1 MEKLE
6 IRALP
11 INMDDS
17 SFDGTSLS
25 GVVNVPGSQSEI
37 LTDPITGRKFREVIQ
52 PGTFANALNQG
63 STVDFLYQHDK
74 QKILST
80 TDNDS
85 LQLHE
90 DDEAGLVMKAKIS
103 QTSWGKDA
111 YQLIKDK
118 IVKSM
123 SFGMKVL
130 HDTWLKGSD
139 NIPLRVID
147 KISLIEVSAVRNPA
161 YVASNI
167 EARGI
172 DIQEVN
178 IPDMEERDLADSQ
191 ASVEEREAWQDEP
204 QSAPS
209 QVVMS
214 LSDDAKDFLNSL
226 VQSLSG
232 SVAQSAED
240 AEDAEERAEDDENET
255 EVEPDS
261 ADDGTD
267 GEATTE
273 VEPDEEERSKEDSQ
287 EIEIRSKEEQEL
299 VNFFA

>member
-63 STVDFLYQHDK
+63 GTVDFLYQHDK

-240 AEDAEERAEDDENET
+240 TEERADDEDNETEVDVDSSDDGTGAENET
-255 EVEPDS
+255 EVD
-261 ADDGTD
+261 ADD
-267 GEATTE
+267 EQ
-273 VEPDEEERSKEDSQ
+273 RSNDKEQ

-299 VNFFA
+299 VHFFA

>member
-63 STVDFLYQHDK
+63 GTVDFLYQHDK

-226 VQSLSG
+226 VQSLSDG
-232 SVAQSAED
+232 VAQSAQDVED
-240 AEDAEERAEDDENET
+240 RAEDDENET

-299 VNFFA
+299 VDFFA

>member
-63 STVDFLYQHDK
+63 GTVDFLYQHDK

-191 ASVEEREAWQDEP
+191 ASAEEREAWQDEP

-240 AEDAEERAEDDENET
+240 TEERADDEDNETEVDVDSSDDGTGAENET
-255 EVEPDS
+255 EVD
-261 ADDGTD
+261 ADD
-267 GEATTE
+267 EQ
-273 VEPDEEERSKEDSQ
+273 RSNDKEQ

-299 VNFFA
+299 VDFFA

>member
-63 STVDFLYQHDK
+63 GTVDFLYQHDK

-226 VQSLSG
+226 VQSLSDG
-232 SVAQSAED
+232 VAQSAQDVED
-240 AEDAEERAEDDENET
+240 RAEDDENET

-287 EIEIRSKEEQEL
+287 EIEVRSREEQEL
-299 VNFFA
+299 VDFFA

>member
-63 STVDFLYQHDK
+63 GTVDFLYQHDK

-232 SVAQSAED
+232 SVAQSAVED
-240 AEDAEERAEDDENET
+240 RADDENET
-255 EVEPDS
+255 VVEPDS
-261 ADDGTD
+261 ADDGTGD
-267 GEATTE
+267 ENETV
-273 VEPDEEERSKEDSQ
+273 VEPDDEQRSNEQEQ
-287 EIEIRSKEEQEL
+287 EIETRSKEEQEL
-299 VNFFA
+299 VDFFA

>member
-63 STVDFLYQHDK
+63 GTVDFLYQHDK

-214 LSDDAKDFLNSL
+214 LSNDAKDFLNSL

-240 AEDAEERAEDDENET
+240 TEERADDEDNETEVDVDSSDDGTGTENET
-255 EVEPDS
+255 EVD
-261 ADDGTD
+261 ADD
-267 GEATTE
+267 EQ
-273 VEPDEEERSKEDSQ
+273 RSNDKEQ

-299 VNFFA
+299 VDFFA

>member
-63 STVDFLYQHDK
+63 GTVDFLYQHDK

-240 AEDAEERAEDDENET
+240 TEERADDEDNETEVDVDSSDDGTGAENET
-255 EVEPDS
+255 EVD
-261 ADDGTD
+261 ADD
-267 GEATTE
+267 EQ
-273 VEPDEEERSKEDSQ
+273 RSNDKGQ

-299 VNFFA
+299 VDFFA

>member
-1 MEKLE
+1 MIMEKLE

-17 SFDGTSLS
+17 SFDGTSLV

-52 PGTFANALNQG
+52 PGTFANALKQG
-63 STVDFLYQHDK
+63 RTVDFLYQHDK

-80 TDNDS
+80 TDNNS

-90 DDEAGLVMKAKIS
+90 DDEAGLVMKATIS

-123 SFGMKVL
+123 SLGMKVL

-147 KISLIEVSAVRNPA
+147 KISLVEVSAVRNPA

-191 ASVEEREAWQDEP
+191 ASVEEREAWQDSE
-204 QSAPS
+204 QSAPN

-214 LSDDAKDFLNSL
+214 LSEETKDFLNSL

-232 SVAQSAED
+232 NVAQSAED
-240 AEDAEERAEDDENET
+240 VEDAEERADENET
-255 EVEPDS
+255 EVDTDS
-261 ADDGTD
+261 ADDGT
-267 GEATTE
+267 GSENETE
-273 VEPDEEERSKEDSQ
+273 VDTDDEQRSNDKEQ

-299 VNFFA
+299 VDFFA

>member
-226 VQSLSG
+226 VQSLSDG
-232 SVAQSAED
+232 VAQSAQDVED
-240 AEDAEERAEDDENET
+240 RAEDDENET

-261 ADDGTD
+261 AEDGTD

-287 EIEIRSKEEQEL
+287 EIETRSKEEQEL

>member
-240 AEDAEERAEDDENET
+240 AEDAEERADDNETEVDTDSSDDGTGDENET
-255 EVEPDS
+255 VVEPD
-261 ADDGTD
+261 
-267 GEATTE
+267 
-273 VEPDEEERSKEDSQ
+273 DEQRSKEDSQ
-287 EIEIRSKEEQEL
+287 EIETRSKEEQEL

>member
-63 STVDFLYQHDK
+63 GTVDFLYQHDK

-226 VQSLSG
+226 VQSLSDG
-232 SVAQSAED
+232 VAQSAQDVED
-240 AEDAEERAEDDENET
+240 RAEDDENET
-255 EVEPDS
+255 EVDVDS
-261 ADDGTD
+261 ADDGTDGTD

-287 EIEIRSKEEQEL
+287 EIEVRSREEQEL
-299 VNFFA
+299 VDFFA

>member
-226 VQSLSG
+226 VQSLSDG
-232 SVAQSAED
+232 VAQSAQDVED
-240 AEDAEERAEDDENET
+240 RAEDEDNET

-287 EIEIRSKEEQEL
+287 EIEVRSKEEQEL
-299 VNFFA
+299 VDFFA

>member
-1 MEKLE
+1 ML
-6 IRALP
+6 
-11 INMDDS
+11 
-17 SFDGTSLS
+17 
-25 GVVNVPGSQSEI
+25 
-37 LTDPITGRKFREVIQ
+37 FRSQ

-63 STVDFLYQHDK
+63 GTVDFLYQHDK

-90 DDEAGLVMKAKIS
+90 DDEAGLVMKANIS

-240 AEDAEERAEDDENET
+240 TEERADDEDNETEVDVDGSDDGTGTENET
-255 EVEPDS
+255 EVDV
-261 ADDGTD
+261 DD
-267 GEATTE
+267 EQ
-273 VEPDEEERSKEDSQ
+273 RSNDKEQ

-299 VNFFA
+299 VDFFA

>member
-63 STVDFLYQHDK
+63 GTVDFLYQHDK

-226 VQSLSG
+226 VQSLSDG
-232 SVAQSAED
+232 VAQSAQDVED
-240 AEDAEERAEDDENET
+240 RAEDDENET

-287 EIEIRSKEEQEL
+287 EIEVRSREEQEL

>member
-17 SFDGTSLS
+17 SFDGTSLV

-52 PGTFANALNQG
+52 PGTFANALKQG
-63 STVDFLYQHDK
+63 RTVDFLYQHDK

-80 TDNDS
+80 TDNNS

-90 DDEAGLVMKAKIS
+90 DDEAGLVMKATIS

-123 SFGMKVL
+123 SLGMKVL

-147 KISLIEVSAVRNPA
+147 KISLVEVSAVRNPA

-191 ASVEEREAWQDEP
+191 ASVEEREAWQDSE
-204 QSAPS
+204 QSAPN

-214 LSDDAKDFLNSL
+214 LSEETKDFLNSL

-232 SVAQSAED
+232 NVAQSVED
-240 AEDAEERAEDDENET
+240 VEDAEERADDNETEVDTDNSDDGTGSENET
-255 EVEPDS
+255 EVDT
-261 ADDGTD
+261 DD
-267 GEATTE
+267 EQ
-273 VEPDEEERSKEDSQ
+273 RSNDKEQ

-299 VNFFA
+299 VDFFA

>member
-214 LSDDAKDFLNSL
+214 LSNDAKDFLNSL

-240 AEDAEERAEDDENET
+240 TEERADDEDNETEVDVDSSDDGTGTENET
-255 EVEPDS
+255 EVD
-261 ADDGTD
+261 ADD
-267 GEATTE
+267 EQ
-273 VEPDEEERSKEDSQ
+273 RSNDKEQ

-299 VNFFA
+299 VDFFA

>member
-63 STVDFLYQHDK
+63 GTVDFLYQHDK

-226 VQSLSG
+226 VQSLSDG
-232 SVAQSAED
+232 VAQSAQDVED
-240 AEDAEERAEDDENET
+240 RAEDDENET
-255 EVEPDS
+255 EVDVDS

-287 EIEIRSKEEQEL
+287 EIEVRSREEQEL
-299 VNFFA
+299 VDFFA

>member
-240 AEDAEERAEDDENET
+240 TEERADDEDNETEVDVDSSDDGTGAENET
-255 EVEPDS
+255 EVD
-261 ADDGTD
+261 ADD
-267 GEATTE
+267 EQ
-273 VEPDEEERSKEDSQ
+273 RSNDKEQ

-299 VNFFA
+299 VDFFA

>member
-11 INMDDS
+11 INMDDN
-17 SFDGTSLS
+17 SFDGTSLV

-52 PGTFANALNQG
+52 PGTFANALKQG
-63 STVDFLYQHDK
+63 RTVDFLYQHDK

-80 TDNDS
+80 TDNNS

-90 DDEAGLVMKAKIS
+90 DDEAGLVMKATIS

-123 SFGMKVL
+123 SLGMKVL

-147 KISLIEVSAVRNPA
+147 KISLVEVSAVRNPA

-191 ASVEEREAWQDEP
+191 ASVEEREAWQDSE
-204 QSAPS
+204 QSAPN

-214 LSDDAKDFLNSL
+214 LSEETKDFLNSL

-232 SVAQSAED
+232 NVAQSAED
-240 AEDAEERAEDDENET
+240 VEDAEERADENET
-255 EVEPDS
+255 EVDTDS
-261 ADDGTD
+261 ADDGT
-267 GEATTE
+267 GSENETE
-273 VEPDEEERSKEDSQ
+273 VNTDDEQRSNDKEQ

-299 VNFFA
+299 VDFFA

>member
-240 AEDAEERAEDDENET
+240 TEERADDEDNET
-255 EVEPDS
+255 EVDVDS

-287 EIEIRSKEEQEL
+287 EIEVRSREEQEL

>member
-226 VQSLSG
+226 VQSLSDG
-232 SVAQSAED
+232 VAQSAQDVED
-240 AEDAEERAEDDENET
+240 RAEDDENET

>member
-240 AEDAEERAEDDENET
+240 AEERAEDDENET

>member
-63 STVDFLYQHDK
+63 GTVDFLYQHDK

-226 VQSLSG
+226 VQSLSDG
-232 SVAQSAED
+232 VAQSAQDVED
-240 AEDAEERAEDDENET
+240 RAEDDENET
-255 EVEPDS
+255 EVDVDS

-299 VNFFA
+299 VDFFA

>member
-63 STVDFLYQHDK
+63 GTVDFLYQHDK

-232 SVAQSAED
+232 SVAQSAVED
-240 AEDAEERAEDDENET
+240 RADDENET
-255 EVEPDS
+255 EVDTDDS
-261 ADDGTD
+261 ADDGTGD
-267 GEATTE
+267 ENETV
-273 VEPDEEERSKEDSQ
+273 VEPDDEQRSNEQEQ
-287 EIEIRSKEEQEL
+287 EIETRSKEEQEL

>member
-226 VQSLSG
+226 VQSLSDG
-232 SVAQSAED
+232 VAQSAQDVED
-240 AEDAEERAEDDENET
+240 RAEDDENET

-261 ADDGTD
+261 AEDGTD

-273 VEPDEEERSKEDSQ
+273 VEPDEEERSKEDNQ
-287 EIEIRSKEEQEL
+287 EIETRSKEEQEL

>member
-63 STVDFLYQHDK
+63 GTVDFLYQHDK

-226 VQSLSG
+226 VQSLSDG
-232 SVAQSAED
+232 VAQSAQDVED
-240 AEDAEERAEDDENET
+240 RAEDDENET

-273 VEPDEEERSKEDSQ
+273 VGPDDEQRSNDKEQ
-287 EIEIRSKEEQEL
+287 EIETRSKEEQEL
-299 VNFFA
+299 VDFFA

>member
-226 VQSLSG
+226 VQSLSDG
-232 SVAQSAED
+232 VAQSAQDDED
-240 AEDAEERAEDDENET
+240 RAEDDENET

-287 EIEIRSKEEQEL
+287 EIETRSKEEQEL

>member
-240 AEDAEERAEDDENET
+240 TKERADDEDNETEVDVDSSDDGTGTENET
-255 EVEPDS
+255 EVDV
-261 ADDGTD
+261 DD
-267 GEATTE
+267 EQ
-273 VEPDEEERSKEDSQ
+273 RSNDKEQ

-299 VNFFA
+299 VDFFA

>member
-63 STVDFLYQHDK
+63 GTVDFLYQHDK

-232 SVAQSAED
+232 SVAQSAVED
-240 AEDAEERAEDDENET
+240 RADDENET
-255 EVEPDS
+255 VVEPDS
-261 ADDGTD
+261 ADDGTGD
-267 GEATTE
+267 ENETV
-273 VEPDEEERSKEDSQ
+273 VEPDDEQRSNEQEQ
-287 EIEIRSKEEQEL
+287 EIETRSKEEQEL

>member
-63 STVDFLYQHDK
+63 GTVDFLYQHDK

-80 TDNDS
+80 TDNES

-240 AEDAEERAEDDENET
+240 TEERADDEDNETEVDVDSSDDGTGAENET
-255 EVEPDS
+255 EVD
-261 ADDGTD
+261 ADD
-267 GEATTE
+267 EQ
-273 VEPDEEERSKEDSQ
+273 RSNDKEQ

-299 VNFFA
+299 VDFFA

>member
-63 STVDFLYQHDK
+63 GTVDFLYQHDK

-226 VQSLSG
+226 VQSLSDG
-232 SVAQSAED
+232 VAQSAQDVED
-240 AEDAEERAEDDENET
+240 RAEDDENET

-273 VEPDEEERSKEDSQ
+273 VEPDDEQRSNDKEQ
-287 EIEIRSKEEQEL
+287 EIETRSKEEQEL
-299 VNFFA
+299 VDFFA

>member
-63 STVDFLYQHDK
+63 GTVDFLYQHDK

-232 SVAQSAED
+232 SVAQSAIED
-240 AEDAEERAEDDENET
+240 RADDENET
-255 EVEPDS
+255 VVDTDDS
-261 ADDGTD
+261 ADDGTGD
-267 GEATTE
+267 ENETV
-273 VEPDEEERSKEDSQ
+273 VEPDDEQRSNEQEQ
-287 EIEIRSKEEQEL
+287 EIETRSKEEQEL
-299 VNFFA
+299 VDFFA

>member
-226 VQSLSG
+226 VQSLSDG
-232 SVAQSAED
+232 VAQSAQDVED
-240 AEDAEERAEDDENET
+240 RAEDDENET
-255 EVEPDS
+255 EVDVDS

-287 EIEIRSKEEQEL
+287 EIEVRSREEQEL
-299 VNFFA
+299 VDFFA

>member
-240 AEDAEERAEDDENET
+240 TEERAEDDENET

>member
-63 STVDFLYQHDK
+63 GTVDFLYQHDK

-240 AEDAEERAEDDENET
+240 TEERADDEDNETEVDVDSSDDGTGAENET
-255 EVEPDS
+255 EVD
-261 ADDGTD
+261 ADD
-267 GEATTE
+267 EQ
-273 VEPDEEERSKEDSQ
+273 RSNDKEQ

-299 VNFFA
+299 VDFFA

>member
-25 GVVNVPGSQSEI
+25 GIVNVPGSQSEI

-63 STVDFLYQHDK
+63 GTVDFLYQHDK

-232 SVAQSAED
+232 SVAQSAIED
-240 AEDAEERAEDDENET
+240 RADDENET
-255 EVEPDS
+255 VVDTDDS
-261 ADDGTD
+261 ADDGTGD
-267 GEATTE
+267 ENETV
-273 VEPDEEERSKEDSQ
+273 VEPDDEQRSNEQEQ
-287 EIEIRSKEEQEL
+287 EIETRSKEEQEL
-299 VNFFA
+299 VDFFA

>member
-63 STVDFLYQHDK
+63 GTVDFLYQHDK

-90 DDEAGLVMKAKIS
+90 DDEAGLVMKANIS

-226 VQSLSG
+226 VQSLSDG
-232 SVAQSAED
+232 VAQSAQDVED
-240 AEDAEERAEDDENET
+240 RAEDDENET

-273 VEPDEEERSKEDSQ
+273 VEPDDEQRSNDKEQ
-287 EIEIRSKEEQEL
+287 EIETRSKEEQEL
-299 VNFFA
+299 VDFFA

>member
-261 ADDGTD
+261 AEDGTD

-287 EIEIRSKEEQEL
+287 EIETRSKEEQEL